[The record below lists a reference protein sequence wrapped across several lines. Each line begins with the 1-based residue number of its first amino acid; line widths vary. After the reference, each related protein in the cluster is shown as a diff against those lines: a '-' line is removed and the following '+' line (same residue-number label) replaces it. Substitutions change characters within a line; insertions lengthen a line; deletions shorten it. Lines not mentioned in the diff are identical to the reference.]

1 MRATRR
7 APAGGGA
14 RDGDDVVPE
23 PFAPSRPSLLYLFNC
38 RIGAPMDGSCLR
50 WCVLH
55 ALLLMSPG
63 DRAQL
68 PGHVQVFLNQVLA
81 CSCRSA
87 QMRMLCRLC
96 IPGWFL
102 FGNDHELDL
111 WALVGSDEPFWR
123 FRPMAPFGP
132 DSAATPSP
140 AAAAPEPPRSP
151 SALPVPPALLA
162 H

>member
-14 RDGDDVVPE
+14 RDGDGVVPE

-38 RIGAPMDGSCLR
+38 RTGAPMDGPCLR

-68 PGHVQVFLNQVLA
+68 PAHVQVFLNQVLA
-81 CSCRSA
+81 SSCRSA

-96 IPGWFL
+96 SRSTMNEIGCKIVL
-102 FGNDHELDL
+102 EEYVLLHE
-111 WALVGSDEPFWR
+111 AYENQEFK
-123 FRPMAPFGP
+123 RP
-132 DSAATPSP
+132 
-140 AAAAPEPPRSP
+140 
-151 SALPVPPALLA
+151 LLELEYGVA
-162 H
+162 ESV

>member
-68 PGHVQVFLNQVLA
+68 PAHVQVFLNQVLA
-81 CSCRSA
+81 SSCRSA

-96 IPGWFL
+96 SRSAMNEIDCKIVLEEYVLLHEAYENRFL
-102 FGNDHELDL
+102 
-111 WALVGSDEPFWR
+111 
-123 FRPMAPFGP
+123 RPKSREVEFLS
-132 DSAATPSP
+132 SA
-140 AAAAPEPPRSP
+140 
-151 SALPVPPALLA
+151 
-162 H
+162 